1 MCVWK
6 VEVEGVCGGRGCVCG
21 EREGGTWRERWVVSG
36 AGW

>member
-1 MCVWK
+1 MSVYEGK
-6 VEVEGVCGGRGCVCG
+6 VVEGGRGCVCG